1 MARALCQQALDRVI
15 AYLRGY
21 GVELTPR
28 VCRQALRVVDAAME
42 DGGDDDL
49 MGRVIDRV
57 PEFFELPELQTPLQ
71 RPPLTRG
78 SIGYY
83 HHG

>member
-1 MARALCQQALDRVI
+1 MAKALCQQALDRVI

-21 GVELTPR
+21 GVELTPV

-42 DGGDDDL
+42 EGSDDL
-49 MGRVIDRV
+49 MDRVIERV
-57 PEFFELPELQTPLQ
+57 PEFFDLPELQAPMQ

-83 HHG
+83 RHG